1 MMTTCQEIQQ
11 RASLFVDGLLPP
23 DEHAVIAAHLQ
34 TCADCRGVARDL
46 TRIRT
51 AGAGLGPIAPPEH
64 IWLEVAGQ
72 IRLEAGEP
80 DVRRPAARSR
90 TAWRQWAGLAASLV
104 IATLGAY
111 WFLRGTPDEPAVLGS
126 NAPVTGSVEV
136 VAEQLRLATQHYERA
151 IAELEALTK
160 GNEGALD
167 PALVA
172 VLQQNIQTI
181 DRAID
186 ESRGALA
193 GNPESEPAR
202 ESLFEAL
209 RRKMGVLQATVTLM
223 NEMRQGDPAGA
234 AAAAAAA
241 GKKS

>member
-1 MMTTCQEIQQ
+1 MSTCRDVQP
-11 RASLFVDGLLPP
+11 RLSLFVDGLLPP
-23 DEHAVIAAHLQ
+23 DEHAAIAPHLES
-34 TCADCRGVARDL
+34 CADCQGVAKDL
-46 TRIRT
+46 GRLRH
-51 AGAGLGPIAPPEH
+51 AAASLGPIAPPDH

-72 IRLEAGEP
+72 VRLEAGEP
-80 DVRRPAARSR
+80 HAGRKAAHVR
-90 TAWRQWAGLAASLV
+90 TAWKQWTGLAASLV
-104 IATLGAY
+104 FATLGAY
-111 WFLRGTPDEPAVLGS
+111 WFVRGTPEEPAIPG
-126 NAPVTGSVEV
+126 NAPATASVEV
-136 VAEQLRLATQHYERA
+136 VAEELRLATQHYERA
-151 IAELEALTK
+151 IAELEALAKT
-160 GNEGALD
+160 GDGALD
-167 PALVA
+167 PALTA

-193 GNPESEPAR
+193 SNPESEPAR

-223 NEMRQGDPAGA
+223 NEMRQGDSAGA